1 METRALAATTPPLLP
16 RPLRRFDEPPQTPNV
31 AADTDGVDVAAQ
43 PSSERGVLG
52 LTRRGPVASTPVV
65 AGLLGPSEARPPGL
79 APPPPTTW
87 SGTRPR
93 ARAPQKVEGGQT
105 CAAVLLLGWTPAGQ
119 QPRLGWGES
128 QSEAPS
134 PFPEYRQHPSRLV
147 LALKANDAVITI
159 PDQGGFPP
167 PPWLH
172 LCLEP
177 PIAYI
182 VPVDVPQP
190 W

>member
-1 METRALAATTPPLLP
+1 MAAPT
-16 RPLRRFDEPPQTPNV
+16 
-31 AADTDGVDVAAQ
+31 
-43 PSSERGVLG
+43 SSERGVLG
-52 LTRRGPVASTPVV
+52 LTRLVPVASTPVV
-65 AGLLGPSEARPPGL
+65 EGLLGPSEARPPSL
-79 APPPPTTW
+79 APHPPTTL

-93 ARAPQKVEGGQT
+93 EREPQKVEGGQT
-105 CAAVLLLGWTPAGQ
+105 CAAVLFLWWTPAGPP
-119 QPRLGWGES
+119 PRLVWVER

-147 LALKANDAVITI
+147 LALKANDEVITI

-167 PPWLH
+167 QPWLH

-177 PIAYI
+177 PIESR
-182 VPVDVPQP
+182 VQGDVTQQ